1 MNKIEL
7 LFIHKQLCTS
17 RFFQQ
22 KLLEAGLNAY
32 TEFGEEAI
40 SVGSALAM
48 GDDVISCYFRGEGST
63 LRLKGGIT
71 LRDQMAWLLG
81 RKNDSGFLS
90 TTLPSAWTDTA
101 HGVIGTTS
109 SLIGADADVAVG
121 VAMAMK
127 MKKTGKAVLFQSGD
141 GATSKGN
148 FHECLNFCSLYHL
161 PMILLV
167 RGNGWAMSTNVE
179 RDIHVSSIPDMVKPF
194 GFLIMEVDGNDI
206 LAVMKAVKQARKH
219 AVQTG
224 PVLIYAKTYRMSPH
238 SAHDKDLYR
247 DQAVKKMWEKKDPI
261 LLLEKTML
269 DADVPQS
276 QISKNKAEAKSEIE
290 DAYSYALAQ
299 PAFTAQELL
308 ARQQEVVR
316 TIIYGREEN

>member
-1 MNKIEL
+1 MNQTEI
-7 LFIHKQLCTS
+7 LFIHEQLCIS
-17 RFFQQ
+17 RFFQE

-48 GDDVISCYFRGEGST
+48 GNGVMSCYFRGEGNVV
-63 LRLKGGIT
+63 RLKGGINI
-71 LRDQMAWLLG
+71 RDQMAWLLG
-81 RKNDSGFLS
+81 RKNEGGFLS
-90 TTLPSAWTDTA
+90 TTLPSAWTDVT

-161 PMILLV
+161 PMILMV

-179 RDIHVSSIPDMVKPF
+179 RDIHVSSIPDMVRPF
-194 GFLIMEVDGNDI
+194 GFLIIEVDGNDI
-206 LAVMKAVKQARKH
+206 LAVMDAVKQAQKH

-238 SAHDKDLYR
+238 SAHDRDLYR
-247 DQAVKKMWEKKDPI
+247 DPEVKKMWEKKDPI
-261 LLLEKTML
+261 LLLEKTILNTGVSL
-269 DADVPQS
+269 DRLDE
-276 QISKNKAEAKSEIE
+276 NKAKAKSEVE
-290 DAYSYALAQ
+290 DAYTYALAQ
-299 PAFTAQELL
+299 PYFTEHELL
-308 ARQQEVVR
+308 ARQQSFIR
-316 TIIYGREEN
+316 TIYGRGE